1 MEEIPQR
8 RGCRTAETVETLT
21 GRVEQL
27 TRQVSRAERRHE
39 DDMRRL
45 WMRIA
50 VLTVITAALTGD
62 GRIIAWVLG
71 VMG

>member
-1 MEEIPQR
+1 M
-8 RGCRTAETVETLT
+8 ETLT

-45 WMRIA
+45 WMRMA
-50 VLTVITAALTGD
+50 VLTVITAAVTGD
-62 GRIIAWVLG
+62 GRIIGWVLG
-71 VMG
+71 VIG

>member
-1 MEEIPQR
+1 
-8 RGCRTAETVETLT
+8 
-21 GRVEQL
+21 
-27 TRQVSRAERRHE
+27 
-39 DDMRRL
+39 MRRL

-62 GRIIAWVLG
+62 GRIIGWVLG

>member
-1 MEEIPQR
+1 M
-8 RGCRTAETVETLT
+8 ETLT

-62 GRIIAWVLG
+62 GRIIGWVLG